1 MAKLSPASAAGTAAT
16 SGKKKTAK
24 EYTGRQK
31 AAIFLV
37 TIGSEISAEIF
48 KYLREDEI
56 ETTIMVFLIGLAVL
70 LIAFLIFRAISR
82 EMERRRRLEAEER
95 ARREEQMRQDA
106 LARAEED
113 GMDVSIS
120 VEERT
125 RLELQE
131 SVMNMTREHPEDAA
145 QLIRTWLL
153 EE

>member
-1 MAKLSPASAAGTAAT
+1 METAG
-16 SGKKKTAK
+16 
-24 EYTGRQK
+24 
-31 AAIFLV
+31 I
-37 TIGSEISAEIF
+37 
-48 KYLREDEI
+48 
-56 ETTIMVFLIGLAVL
+56 VFLAGLAVL
-70 LIAFLIFRAISR
+70 LIAFVLFRTIQK
-82 EMERRRRLEAEER
+82 EIERRRRLEAEER
-95 ARREEQMRQDA
+95 ARREEALRQQA
-106 LARAEED
+106 LLQAEED